1 MKSGRTIGDRIKEI
15 RGKLSRKE
23 FSENISVHAVT
34 VRRWEEGQTSPD
46 SEAIVQICSAFNIN
60 SNWLLYEEGPMRRPV
75 ERDIGLVNQILD
87 EDIRRKPPEIPQR
100 DDIDYEQFDF
110 VPMAEAHLSAGG
122 GAFVLSESFSEFY
135 AFRKDWL
142 RSVVSAVRNAVLM
155 KVRGGSMEPTLH
167 DGDVVMI
174 DTGRILV
181 YDDYLYAIG
190 RDDLIFVKR
199 LVRTSDG
206 KVRVISDNP
215 DIQPEL
221 VHLRDMRIIGQV
233 IWFAR
238 ELLK

>member
-1 MKSGRTIGDRIKEI
+1 MKRS
-15 RGKLSRKE
+15 
-23 FSENISVHAVT
+23 F
-34 VRRWEEGQTSPD
+34 
-46 SEAIVQICSAFNIN
+46 
-60 SNWLLYEEGPMRRPV
+60 

-142 RSVVSAVRNAVLM
+142 RSVVSAVINAVLM